1 MDLTKSTLGKCILFG
16 TLYFPE
22 GLMGA
27 LATVIVP
34 LYLASKGF
42 SASIVGLVM
51 GLTTIPWV
59 IKFVWGFIVDYNIS
73 KGRRYFILLGGIL
86 GAIMSALLFFIS
98 PSWIFVF
105 TAILFLARAG
115 IATLDVSTDAFS
127 IETTKFHERGKVNG
141 SMFFGQL
148 SGFAFGSLVLTKI
161 ASSISFPIVFLSVG
175 ILIMLLLSVVFF
187 AKDKTKRKHH
197 VSHKDLIHAF
207 KHKAVFLVILFAV
220 FVGIPSGFISGMA
233 TYYMKVYLAISAT
246 TIGIVSLFNG
256 ISNAIGA
263 YGFGALSDKIGRIKS
278 ILVALIPAFIFAFL
292 LAVIKNFPA
301 IYVLYGI
308 FVGGITAVMCAL
320 FMDVTSKKVAATEY
334 AILTSLANFGIF
346 IGTTTSGFLLQSTS
360 PELFFTI
367 AAVLYVPSFIVL
379 YFLARKL

>member
-16 TLYFPE
+16 ALYFPE

-34 LYLASKGF
+34 LYLASNGF

-59 IKFVWGFIVDYNIS
+59 IKFVWGFIVDYHIS
-73 KGRRYFILLGGIL
+73 KGRRYFVLMGGIL
-86 GAIMSALLFFIS
+86 GATMSALLFFIS
-98 PSWIFVF
+98 PSWIFIF
-105 TAILFLARAG
+105 TAALFVARSG
-115 IATLDVSTDAFS
+115 IAILDVSTDAFS

-161 ASSISFPIVFLSVG
+161 SSISFPIVFLSVG
-175 ILIMLLLSVVFF
+175 ILIMLLLGVVLF
-187 AKDKTKRKHH
+187 AREKTKRKHH
-197 VSHKDLIHAF
+197 ISHKDLIHAF
-207 KHKAVFLVILFAV
+207 RHKAIFLIILFSV

-246 TIGIVSLFNG
+246 TIGLISLFNG
-256 ISNAIGA
+256 ISNALGA
-263 YGFGALSDKIGRIKS
+263 YGFGALSDKLGRMKAIF
-278 ILVALIPAFIFAFL
+278 VAIIPAIIFTLFFS
-292 LAVIKNFPA
+292 VFNSFPL

-346 IGTTTSGFLLQSTS
+346 IGTTTSGFLLQSTG
-360 PELFFTI
+360 PKLFFMI
-367 AAVLYVPSFIVL
+367 AAALYIPSIIVL
-379 YFLARKL
+379 YLLSKKL

>member
-1 MDLTKSTLGKCILFG
+1 MDLTKSTWGKCILFG

-34 LYLASKGF
+34 LYLASMGF

-59 IKFVWGFIVDYNIS
+59 IKFAWGFIVDYNIS
-73 KGRRYFILLGGIL
+73 KGRRYFILIGGIL
-86 GAIMSALLFFIS
+86 GATMSAFMFFIS
-98 PSWIFVF
+98 PSWIFIF
-105 TAILFLARAG
+105 TAALFLARVG

-148 SGFAFGSLVLTKI
+148 TGFAFGAVVLTKI

-175 ILIMLLLSVVFF
+175 ILIMLTLSVVFF
-187 AKDKTKRKHH
+187 ARESTKRKHH
-197 VSHKDLIHAF
+197 ILHKDLIHAF
-207 KHKAVFLVILFAV
+207 RHKAIFLIILFAV
-220 FVGIPSGFISGMA
+220 LVGIPAGFISGMA
-233 TYYMKVYLAISAT
+233 TYYMKVYLMISAT
-246 TIGIVSLFNG
+246 TIGVISLFNG
-256 ISNAIGA
+256 LSNAVGA
-263 YGFGALSDKIGRIKS
+263 YAFGTLSDKLGRIKS
-278 ILVALIPAFIFAFL
+278 ILLALLPALAVTFLFAFFSKFS
-292 LAVIKNFPA
+292 I
-301 IYVLYGI
+301 IYVVYGL

-346 IGTTTSGFLLQSTS
+346 LGTSTSGFLLQSTS
-360 PELFFTI
+360 PKLFFTI
-367 AAVLYVPSFIVL
+367 AALLYLPSIFTL

>member
-1 MDLTKSTLGKCILFG
+1 MDLAKSTLGKCILFG

-27 LATVIVP
+27 LVSVIIP
-34 LYLASKGF
+34 LYLASNGF

-59 IKFVWGFIVDYNIS
+59 TKFLWGFVVDYNIS
-73 KGRRYFILLGGIL
+73 KGRRYFILIGGIL
-86 GAIMSALLFFIS
+86 GASMNALLFFIS

-105 TAILFLARAG
+105 TAILFVGRIG

-148 SGFAFGSLVLTKI
+148 SGFAFGALVLTKI
-161 ASSISFPIVFLSVG
+161 STVSFPVVFLSVG
-175 ILIMLLLSVVFF
+175 ILIMLLVGVVLL
-187 AKDKTKRKHH
+187 AKEKTPRKHH
-197 VSHKDLIHAF
+197 ISYKDLVHAF
-207 KHKAVFLVILFAV
+207 KHKAIFLIILFAV
-220 FVGIPSGFISGMA
+220 FVGIPSGFILGMS

-246 TIGIVSLFNG
+246 TIGVISLFNG
-256 ISNAIGA
+256 VSNAIGA
-263 YGFGALSDKIGRIKS
+263 YVFGALSDKLGRVKT
-278 ILVALIPAFIFAFL
+278 LV
-292 LAVIKNFPA
+292 LAIFPA
-301 IYVLYGI
+301 LLFALLFGILNSFSLIYIVYGI

-320 FMDVTSKKVAATEY
+320 FMDITSKKVAATEY

-346 IGTTTSGFLLQSTS
+346 IGTTSSGFLLQSTS
-360 PELFFTI
+360 PKIFFLF
-367 AAVLYVPSFIVL
+367 AALLYIPSIILIYLVS
-379 YFLARKL
+379 RKL